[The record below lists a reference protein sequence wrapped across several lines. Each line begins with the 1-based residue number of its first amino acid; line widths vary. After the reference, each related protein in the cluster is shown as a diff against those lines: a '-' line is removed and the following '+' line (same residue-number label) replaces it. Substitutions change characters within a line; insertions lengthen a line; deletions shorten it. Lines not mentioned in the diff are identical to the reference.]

1 MLHPRGGWLAVM
13 VALLCAGCVVASATP
28 NPPTAALITATALDT
43 PTAPPASSTA
53 ISIVTATTGYTP
65 PAGDTLPASPTPL
78 PGTSQRASD
87 TPPPS
92 QASSTPFAS
101 ETSTT
106 VPGSAGPPT
115 PTLPAATVPPQASA
129 LAVGIT
135 SFSISPQTI
144 KPGDAITLTWQATG
158 QQAAIY
164 RQDPRGP
171 LTDMRTVPLSGTL
184 TIQTSSDLRNR
195 VDYVLYA
202 GAGASS
208 ASATVSA
215 VIRCPDPYFFAN
227 PPAGCP
233 SFPGTLEPMAA
244 ERFEHGV
251 MIWESSNHQI
261 TVLFGDQAVPKWESL
276 NDTWAQGQP
285 ETDPNLTPP
294 AGLFQPVRGFGL
306 IWRSNDPGSGQTVR
320 ARLGWATEAEAAL
333 TGAFQCDSTPKY
345 SNCFISGP
353 AGAVYELGPEFSAW
367 KVWAG
372 P

>member
-1 MLHPRGGWLAVM
+1 MLRPRGGCLGLIA
-13 VALLCAGCVVASATP
+13 ALLCAGCIVATAPP
-28 NPPTAALITATALDT
+28 NPPTAALITATAPYT
-43 PTAPPASSTA
+43 PTTAPASATA
-53 ISIVTATTGYTP
+53 ISIVTPTTGYAPPPSNTP
-65 PAGDTLPASPTPL
+65 AASLTPL
-78 PGTSQRASD
+78 PATSQPASA

-92 QASSTPFAS
+92 QASSTPFPT
-101 ETSTT
+101 ETRTAA
-106 VPGSAGPPT
+106 PGSTALPT
-115 PTLPAATVPPQASA
+115 PSLATPTVPPQASA

-144 KPGDAITLTWQATG
+144 NPGDAITLTWQATG

-171 LTDMRTVPLSGTL
+171 LTDMRAVPLSGTL
-184 TIQTSSDLRNR
+184 TIKTPDFLRNR
-195 VDYVLYA
+195 VDYVLFA
-202 GAGASS
+202 GAGGSN

-215 VIRCPDPYFFAN
+215 VIRCPDKYFFPN
-227 PPAGCP
+227 PPPGCP
-233 SFPGTLEPMAA
+233 AFAATLEPMAA

-261 TVLFGDQAVPKWESL
+261 TILFGDQAVPRWESL

-285 ETDPNLTPP
+285 ENDPNLTPP

-306 IWRSNDPGSGQTVR
+306 IWRGSDPGSGQTMR
-320 ARLGWATEAEAAL
+320 ARLGWAIEAEAGL

-353 AGAVYELGPEFSAW
+353 RGAVYELGPEFSAW
-367 KVWAG
+367 KLWQG